1 MGSCIEWCGEAGGS
15 GSGWGSAQSGVKK
28 WVVQGEGGVLHTVVW
43 RSGWSRVGVR
53 GCIEWCGEVG
63 GSGWV

>member
-1 MGSCIEWCGEAGGS
+1 M
-15 GSGWGSAQSGVKK
+15 KK
-28 WVVQGEGGVLHTVVW
+28 RGVQGESGVLHTVVW